1 MHEKGIFFAKRIC
14 LRALEVDWWIQN
26 YFIIKWVWFYNIF
39 ARIASLRP
47 PRIRGPGGFQ
57 MVRCRTRRIQL
68 GLNQTAN
75 LLLNSYFDI
84 IFSWTK
90 VQTNGRTVSTV
101 LTIPKYKRIIFG
113 NLFWKQLALNNSLE
127 NFSNAKPPILA
138 LLIDFHLETSYCEK
152 IKSSSIEVDWG
163 QFGKQVYSNQLEPR
177 GWFQLTV

>member
-1 MHEKGIFFAKRIC
+1 MKKVSFFAKRIC

-113 NLFWKQLALNNSLE
+113 KLFWKQLALNSQTPYIGCINWLPLRDFILWE
-127 NFSNAKPPILA
+127 NQIKFNWGRLGSIW
-138 LLIDFHLETSYCEK
+138 ETSL
-152 IKSSSIEVDWG
+152 
-163 QFGKQVYSNQLEPR
+163 F
-177 GWFQLTV
+177 